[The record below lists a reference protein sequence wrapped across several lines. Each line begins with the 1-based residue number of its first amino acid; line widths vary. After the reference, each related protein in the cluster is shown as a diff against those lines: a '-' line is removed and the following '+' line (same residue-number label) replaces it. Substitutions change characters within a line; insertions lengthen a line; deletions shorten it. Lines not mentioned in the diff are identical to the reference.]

1 MEVFGVGGDR
11 VKNEAKM
18 KKGDKD
24 VLEPIFL
31 NNLHYRKV
39 GKKKLFEFNV
49 WRKGCIEIMVGTA
62 TRLYRGYQ
70 VV

>member
-18 KKGDKD
+18 KRGTKTYWN
-24 VLEPIFL
+24 PFFL

-49 WRKGCIEIMVGTA
+49 WRKGCIEIMVGA
-62 TRLYRGYQ
+62 AK